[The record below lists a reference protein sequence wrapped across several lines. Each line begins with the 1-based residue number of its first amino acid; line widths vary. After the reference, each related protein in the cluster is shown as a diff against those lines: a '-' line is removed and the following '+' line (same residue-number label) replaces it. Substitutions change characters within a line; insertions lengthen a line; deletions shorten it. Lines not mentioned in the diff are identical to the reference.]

1 METPCKPFVFASTRF
16 VESIGGLLLRTMMN
30 FTMRFE
36 YRQSF
41 SKHIV
46 SRRKEKIVYFLLQL
60 IRWRKKIYE
69 STWEEERK
77 IVCPRF
83 SMLDYFDHLSL
94 HLGPNA
100 WFTALHGERAWN
112 SWWLHQKPCALQSCS
127 IRVTA
132 HHRRRGLRVEAGVAR
147 LRGG

>member
-1 METPCKPFVFASTRF
+1 
-16 VESIGGLLLRTMMN
+16 MN

-100 WFTALHGERAWN
+100 
-112 SWWLHQKPCALQSCS
+112 
-127 IRVTA
+127 
-132 HHRRRGLRVEAGVAR
+132 
-147 LRGG
+147 